1 MITKEFEEIYR
12 EYYSPV
18 YAFLL
23 RLTGGGTR
31 LFRKNSRRK
40 HSSRHFFLFTGSGE
54 NARFLHGS
62 ARSRKTAI
70 LSI

>member
-23 RLTGGGTR
+23 RLTGGDALVSEELAQET
-31 LFRKNSRRK
+31 
-40 HSSRHFFLFTGSGE
+40 FLS
-54 NARFLHGS
+54 LIH
-62 ARSRKTAI
+62 I
-70 LSI
+70 

>member
-23 RLTGGGTR
+23 RLTGGGRACFGRTR
-31 LFRKNSRRK
+31 AGNILPGISFYSPVPGKMRVFYMALPDREKQLF
-40 HSSRHFFLFTGSGE
+40 
-54 NARFLHGS
+54 
-62 ARSRKTAI
+62 
-70 LSI
+70 